1 MEQETRLYEAMF
13 LVDSAKGGST
23 FPETIQHISD
33 LLQRHDADIE
43 RIEKWDERELCYPI
57 QDVEKGIYI
66 LTYFRMVPEETNDLR
81 DAINL
86 SEDILRVLILKD
98 PKVSEPQGELY
109 SPEGE
114 VIEDASP
121 EAEEEEEAEEEDE
134 EADEE
139 EAEAEE
145 EEEEDEEEAETEEAE
160 ATTGAAEETG

>member
-23 FPETIQHISD
+23 FPEVIQHIAE
-33 LLQRHDADIE
+33 LIQRHDADIE
-43 RIEKWDERELCYPI
+43 RIEKWDERELRYPI

-66 LTYFRMVPEETNDLR
+66 LTYFHINPEDVNDLR

-86 SEDILRVLILKD
+86 SEEILRVLILSE

-114 VIEDASP
+114 VVEDASP
-121 EAEEEEEAEEEDE
+121 EAEEEAEEA
-134 EADEE
+134 
-139 EAEAEE
+139 AEAEE
-145 EEEEDEEEAETEEAE
+145 EEEESEQEEEAETEEAE
-160 ATTGAAEETG
+160 ATTGAAEESG